1 MYTAQGLLERN
12 SAIEDYGKLVR
23 RLAAQLIARLPSNV
37 ELDDLIQAGMIGL
50 LDAQSRYD
58 PVQGVKFETFATPRI
73 KGAMLDELR
82 GSDWIPRV
90 IRKNQRS
97 IGKAIQV
104 LEQRLKRSPSEAEV
118 ANELGQSLND
128 YQSMLGEARGAQLV
142 YLDELGVDSESDEHH
157 LDRNFADQ
165 SPNPFEQLMEGQFR
179 ESLIAAIKALPDRE
193 KLVMSMY
200 YEQELNLKEIGRV
213 LQVTESRVCQM
224 HTQAITRLRAKLDN
238 EVMR

>member
-12 SAIEDYGKLVR
+12 SIIEDHGKLVR
-23 RLAAQLIARLPSNV
+23 KLAAQLIARLPSNV

-50 LDAQSRYD
+50 LDAQSRFD
-58 PVQGVKFETFATPRI
+58 PAQGVKFETFATPRI

-82 GSDWIPRV
+82 DSDWIPRV

-97 IGKAIQV
+97 IGKAMQT
-104 LEQRLKRSPSEAEV
+104 LEHRSARPPSEAEIAV
-118 ANELGQSLND
+118 ELGLSLSE

-142 YLDELGVDSESDEHH
+142 YFDELGVDSESDERSV
-157 LDRNFADQ
+157 DRNFADHAK
-165 SPNPFEQLMEGQFR
+165 NPFERLMEEQFR
-179 ESLIAAIKALPDRE
+179 EALIKAINALPERE

-200 YEQELNLKEIGRV
+200 YEQELNLKEIGKV

-224 HTQAITRLRAKLDN
+224 HTQAISRLRVKLAGAM
-238 EVMR
+238 V